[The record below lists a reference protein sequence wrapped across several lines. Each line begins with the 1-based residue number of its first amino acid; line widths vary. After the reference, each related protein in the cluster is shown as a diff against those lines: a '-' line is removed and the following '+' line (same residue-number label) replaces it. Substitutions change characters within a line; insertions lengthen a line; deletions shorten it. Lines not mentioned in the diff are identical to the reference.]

1 VSSVRQHATGAAIG
15 AGILAIVAA
24 VCTTESLAQQAASY
38 PTRPIRLVAPFPAGG
53 VLDFF
58 SRITAQKMSER
69 MGQQV
74 VVENRAGAAGIIGFE
89 YVAKSAPDG
98 YTLVVGSAGTI
109 GINPSLYAKLPFD
122 VNRDFAGVTLIATG
136 PVMIAVHPSL
146 PAKSVG
152 ELIALARSR
161 PGALNYASAGS
172 GTTAHLSSELF
183 ALLAGVKLTHVPYK
197 GSGPA
202 AAAFVGGEV
211 GIYIENIPV
220 FIPYLQAKR
229 VRALAV
235 SGESRFPTLPDI
247 PTAAEGGLKG
257 YDAAG
262 WWGIFVP
269 AATPKEVVARLHSEI
284 SAVAAMPDVRE
295 RMLEQGGVPSGIGGE
310 KFAAFVR
317 ADQTRWARVVKE
329 SGARVE

>member
-1 VSSVRQHATGAAIG
+1 MPAAIS
-15 AGILAIVAA
+15 AGIFGFVVALGA
-24 VCTTESLAQQAASY
+24 MPTFGQTTSGY
-38 PTRPIRLVAPFPAGG
+38 PGKPIRLVAPFPAGG

-58 SRITAQKMSER
+58 ARITAQKMSER

-98 YTLVVGSAGTI
+98 YTLLVGSAGTI

-122 VNRDFAGVTLIATG
+122 VNRDFIGVALIATG

-146 PAKSVG
+146 PAKSVR
-152 ELIALARSR
+152 ELIALARMR
-161 PGALNYASAGS
+161 PGALNYATAGS
-172 GTTAHLSSELF
+172 GTTSHLSTELF
-183 ALLAGVKLTHVPYK
+183 GLLAGIKLTHVPYK

-211 GIYIENIPV
+211 GVYIENIPV
-220 FIPYLQAKR
+220 FIPYLQSGR
-229 VRALAV
+229 LRALGV
-235 SGESRFPTLPDI
+235 SGETRFPTLPQI
-247 PTAAEGGLKG
+247 PTVTEGGQKG

-269 AATPKEVVARLHSEI
+269 AGTPKDVVGRLHTE
-284 SAVAAMPDVRE
+284 VAAIVELPDVRE
-295 RMLEQGGVPSGIGGE
+295 RMLEQGAIPSGIGGE

-317 ADQTRWARVVKE
+317 AEQLKWGKVVRA
-329 SGARVE
+329 SGARVD